1 MSILK
6 GKPVSQGYAEGTA
19 VVLDHEISRRLE
31 VPRYAVPTAE
41 IDGEHKRLDETVE
54 ASTRDLRQ
62 AGEAGP
68 QAASEISRL
77 HERLVQEI
85 AQQVQ
90 DYISKEE
97 VNVEQAIEEVVKELA
112 RRLGVLKNVHFRE
125 REQDIRDVGRR
136 MLGKLA
142 GTQPLTAAALPPSPI
157 IISRELFPSE
167 ALELTREGV
176 VAIVTEY
183 GNDTSHTAILA
194 RSLGIPA
201 VFGIVDLTTHV
212 RPGMRVLVDG
222 VLGEVTLDPD
232 EAQLQR
238 FAERKRQDDHA
249 GVTTGELELHP
260 PVTRDG
266 VGVTLRANIGRPE
279 DVQQVRAHH
288 LEGVGLFRTEFL
300 FLEATDRPTYESQV
314 EIYERTADALNGEP
328 LVIRTFD
335 FGDDKIPW
343 FLARERDVAVNRGL
357 RGLQFSLAERK
368 LLETQLRAI
377 ARAAQGRNIRV
388 LFPMVVGGDDL
399 RRARE
404 ILALAVT
411 EVGAGKMPLVGAM
424 IETPSALF
432 SLEAILE
439 RTDFVAIGT
448 NDLTQYMLAV
458 DRDAPDPSREYTA
471 HHPSILRAIQQVVA
485 AARGQNHPVCV
496 CGEDAADPAFACLL
510 VGLGVRELS
519 MTPAR
524 AGRVRHALARLR
536 VREAEEAAN
545 RSLRR
550 NTPEEVREML
560 VRFNPGEER
569 SDVQQV
575 SRESRT

>member
-1 MSILK
+1 
-6 GKPVSQGYAEGTA
+6 
-19 VVLDHEISRRLE
+19 
-31 VPRYAVPTAE
+31 
-41 IDGEHKRLDETVE
+41 
-54 ASTRDLRQ
+54 
-62 AGEAGP
+62 
-68 QAASEISRL
+68 
-77 HERLVQEI
+77 
-85 AQQVQ
+85 
-90 DYISKEE
+90 
-97 VNVEQAIEEVVKELA
+97 
-112 RRLGVLKNVHFRE
+112 
-125 REQDIRDVGRR
+125 
-136 MLGKLA
+136 
-142 GTQPLTAAALPPSPI
+142 
-157 IISRELFPSE
+157 
-167 ALELTREGV
+167 
-176 VAIVTEY
+176 
-183 GNDTSHTAILA
+183 
-194 RSLGIPA
+194 
-201 VFGIVDLTTHV
+201 
-212 RPGMRVLVDG
+212 MRVLVDG
-222 VLGEVTLDPD
+222 VLGEVTIDPD
-232 EAQLQR
+232 EAQVQR
-238 FAERKRQDDHA
+238 FAERKHQYDRTGA
-249 GVTTGELELHP
+249 TTAELELQP

-279 DVQQVRAHH
+279 DVEQVRVHH

-314 EIYERTADALNGEP
+314 ETYERTADALNGEP

-343 FLARERDVAVNRGL
+343 FLASERNVAAYRGL
-357 RGLQFSLAERK
+357 RGLQFSLAERT

-404 ILALAVT
+404 ILAAAVT

-458 DRDAPDPSREYTA
+458 DRDAPDPGREYTA

-485 AARGQNHPVCV
+485 AARAQNRPVCV

-524 AGRVRHALARLR
+524 AGRVRHALARLSF
-536 VREAEEAAN
+536 REAEEAAS
-545 RSLRR
+545 RSLRC

-569 SDVQQV
+569 KRRPCLSGSRDVL
-575 SRESRT
+575 RIGTA